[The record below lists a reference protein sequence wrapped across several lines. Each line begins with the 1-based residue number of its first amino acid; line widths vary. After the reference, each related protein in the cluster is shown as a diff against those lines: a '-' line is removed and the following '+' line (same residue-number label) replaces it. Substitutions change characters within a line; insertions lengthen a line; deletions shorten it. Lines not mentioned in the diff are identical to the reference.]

1 LRVDRLS
8 VRDFRN
14 LATVDLDLA
23 GDLIVFHGD
32 NGQGK
37 TNLLEAI
44 YLLANLK
51 SFRNARRK
59 DMVRWDAST
68 AAVVADVVSGDV
80 RRHFEVRLDR
90 QQRRARI
97 DGKDP
102 RSLLTYFRGIRAIA
116 FTPED
121 PAMVRGGPLRRR
133 AFMDRG
139 IFLSRPDHL
148 DLVRQYARLV
158 DQKTALLRGMGTRS
172 DPEQVSVWNERMAEL
187 GAEIVL
193 RRTRFLEELESH
205 LDTVHRLLNTDG
217 STISTSYRSCCEA
230 GDAEDLLQRLEGRL
244 QQEQERGQC
253 LVGPQREDLVLR
265 LDDRDLR
272 TFGSQGQVRSA
283 ALVLKLSLMSLVSRG
298 SDDPPMFL
306 LDDLGSE
313 LDPARNR
320 RLLELLR
327 DLGGQ
332 VLVATTS
339 MRHVPLEPSE
349 FLAVRVEEGRVTPL
363 LHDPGDE
370 LGEKSQDAEYE
381 E

>member
-1 LRVDRLS
+1 LRVSHLS
-8 VRDFRN
+8 LKDYRN
-14 LATVDLDLA
+14 LAAVDVDLGGDLA
-23 GDLIVFHGD
+23 VFHGD

-37 TNLLEAI
+37 TNLLESV

-59 DMVRWDAST
+59 DMIGWGAPA
-68 AAVVADVVSGDV
+68 AAVVADVISGDV

-90 QQRRARI
+90 QQRNARI

-102 RSLLTYFRGIRAIA
+102 RSLVSYFQGIRAIA

-121 PAMVRGGPLRRR
+121 PAMVRGGPSGRR

-148 DLVRQYARLV
+148 DLIRQYSRLV
-158 DQKTALLRGMGTRS
+158 EQKNALLRGLHSSG
-172 DPEQVSVWNERMAEL
+172 DAAQVSIWNERMAQIGASITERRARFVEDL
-187 GAEIVL
+187 GP
-193 RRTRFLEELESH
+193 H
-205 LDTVHRLLNTDG
+205 LDTVHRQLAADD
-217 STISTSYRSCCEA
+217 SVISIAYRCCCEP
-230 GDAEDLLQRLEGRL
+230 GDADDLLERMESRRDLERD
-244 QQEQERGQC
+244 RGQC
-253 LVGPQREDLVLR
+253 LVGPHREEMVMR

-283 ALVLKLSLMSLVSRG
+283 ALSLKLALMSRVCG
-298 SDDPPMFL
+298 QSDDPPLFL

-313 LDPARNR
+313 LDPARNA
-320 RLLELLR
+320 RLLDLLR

-339 MRHVPLEPSE
+339 LHHIPLDASE
-349 FLAVRVEEGRVTPL
+349 FQSFHVVEGRVQPP
-363 LHDPGDE
+363 HSAPGDE
-370 LGEKSQDAEYE
+370 AGEISQETPSKE
-381 E
+381 